1 MNQRNR
7 LSSQAEAG
15 SVAAPPT
22 GQEDGYFEGPP
33 LEAGH
38 EHAKDPEPRYDSPL
52 LEAAA
57 IPTYNTIV
65 YDDGLLK
72 IVHVG
77 KITPTTI
84 TY

>member
-1 MNQRNR
+1 MNQKNW

-22 GQEDGYFEGPP
+22 GQEDGYFECPP

-52 LEAAA
+52 LEAASV
-57 IPTYNTIV
+57 PTYNIV

-77 KITPTTI
+77 KITPKTI